1 MKLVALLAL
10 CGLAF
15 CVAVGGAK
23 AQSTPPPASSSP
35 SNASTNSG
43 TSAASPVALTAEP
56 GDEARTLD
64 FGENRDPE
72 TMHLSFAAASAL
84 SSPPKVVVSD
94 LRTSDGKLF
103 TGSLDATTSLPD
115 PRTLVVALTIDP
127 KDAASGDYAGSVVV
141 RGSAVSDARSSL
153 TVKLAAIGWSDGA
166 AWFVAILSLGLGAA
180 IGLFLKWLGDTGAK
194 LQDLLGQYKV
204 LEAATASIGALPSLF
219 QAQMVMVQQ
228 YLAQGKAA
236 DAETALTT
244 LKQGTSALIKAGGV
258 LDAMKNAIEQQSKTI
273 ENWTDLEARDRGLLN
288 RVVAIETDQLSDLI
302 SDAWPEPDSGADA
315 RKKLA
320 GEIQDF
326 SSFLAAFAQATDR
339 ARLQPALAL
348 FVESDF
354 DKAAESW
361 HGIPTPAGAAG
372 GGDAGGAAP
381 GVPEAPAAETPQIQ
395 SLMISGDVPVA
406 LAETIEETPASP
418 SQGTSAT
425 LRFRDRVTAHAALL
439 LQIGTA
445 VVLVVVGLVTV
456 FHPETMFRGQAS
468 KDILALLA
476 WGLAAGL
483 TGASLTD
490 LAGKISSGSSGT
502 SST

>member
-1 MKLVALLAL
+1 
-10 CGLAF
+10 
-15 CVAVGGAK
+15 
-23 AQSTPPPASSSP
+23 
-35 SNASTNSG
+35 
-43 TSAASPVALTAEP
+43 VALTTEP
-56 GDEARTLD
+56 GDEARTID
-64 FGENRDPE
+64 FGESRDRE
-72 TMHLSFAAASAL
+72 TIHLSFAAASPL
-84 SSPPKVVVSD
+84 SSPPRVVMSD
-94 LRTSDGKLF
+94 LRTGDGKLF
-103 TGSLDATTSLPD
+103 TGSVDATTSLLD

-127 KDAASGDYAGSVVV
+127 KAAASGEYSGSVVV

-153 TVKLAAIGWSDGA
+153 TVKLAAIGWPDSA
-166 AWFVAILSLGLGAA
+166 AWFVAILALGIGAA

-204 LEAATASIGALPSLF
+204 LKAATASIGALPSLF

-236 DAETALTT
+236 DAETALAT

-273 ENWTDLEARDRGLLN
+273 ETWTDLEARDRGLLN
-288 RVVAIETDQLSDLI
+288 RVVAIETDQVTNLI
-302 SDAWPEPDSGADA
+302 SDAWPEPDSGAEG

-320 GEIQDF
+320 GELQDF
-326 SSFLAAFAQATDR
+326 SSFLAAFAQTTDR
-339 ARLQPALAL
+339 ARLQPALTL

-361 HGIPTPAGAAG
+361 HGIPTPAAAG
-372 GGDAGGAAP
+372 GGDAAGAAP

-395 SLMISGDVPVA
+395 SLMISGDVPVT
-406 LAETIEETPASP
+406 LAERIEETPASP
-418 SQGTSAT
+418 SQGTSAK

-445 VVLVVVGLVTV
+445 VVLVIVGLVTV
-456 FHPETMFRGQAS
+456 FHPETMFRDQAG

-490 LAGKISSGSSGT
+490 LAGKVSSGSSA
-502 SST
+502 SSS